1 MGPAVCQ
8 NFFNRV
14 AFFEQRP
21 DKVGEAF
28 VIPVIFRG
36 IPDNEGSRFS
46 RTKIFQ
52 NLSTTRKI
60 ARSRLP
66 APLRLKGLRKRRKPF
81 SSPTSASVR
90 VPLGSGSVLTF
101 ILRELVTRGYA
112 HSNPWDARRWSPW
125 KQERFLDP
133 IVRILGPFSRN
144 TWPTWHARTMH
155 TPAHEMRPHFC
166 LAYPL
171 PLSLPLRW
179 LSFFPTFS
187 TRTMNLYPSKSFS
200 PISTSLKRLA
210 KLNAINT

>member
-8 NFFNRV
+8 NFFNRA

-28 VIPVIFRG
+28 VIPVICRG
-36 IPDNEGSRFS
+36 FPDNEGSRFS

-112 HSNPWDARRWSPW
+112 HSNP
-125 KQERFLDP
+125 
-133 IVRILGPFSRN
+133 
-144 TWPTWHARTMH
+144 
-155 TPAHEMRPHFC
+155 
-166 LAYPL
+166 
-171 PLSLPLRW
+171 
-179 LSFFPTFS
+179 
-187 TRTMNLYPSKSFS
+187 
-200 PISTSLKRLA
+200 
-210 KLNAINT
+210 